1 MRILL
6 AMMIPNPFARPITAW
21 ITVFVILLHGV
32 TVWAMVSMDS
42 TPPMIETSSVN
53 AIEVEFIT
61 LSPQSKQPPQ
71 PKESISTDMQPK
83 TATTKPAQPNAPIVQ
98 SPSIERQPIETLPAE
113 GLAPTQ
119 PLSVAKT
126 PETSETESLEVESSI
141 PKSSTPEPFIH
152 HIQQQ
157 QQQQQQ
163 NKDILSSE
171 ESAKKNMTPDTSS
184 SVPNLTIVES
194 KKVAKT
200 SKQANQAEAKEE
212 DYLSYM
218 IRAVTEKYNREQAVQ
233 KQAAA
238 KQANRKRNEQAQWQE
253 QAANET
259 IRKMLALAA
268 AQAEEQT
275 MDRSASDNNRDK
287 ANDETVFL
295 AEYGSWIEGKEPT
308 TSIPSLVWRSV
319 DGELGDVFIVMLEL
333 RVDTEG
339 SITEVQLLE
348 SSGSPIID
356 AIATTQVRAG
366 QLNPIQQN
374 DTAVDAIVPMSLVY
388 ERAKG

>member
-42 TPPMIETSSVN
+42 PPPLTDTSSAN

-61 LSPQSKQPPQ
+61 LSSQPKKPPQ

-83 TATTKPAQPNAPIVQ
+83 TATTKPAQPNAPTMQ
-98 SPSIERQPIETLPAE
+98 SPSIERQPIETISTEA
-113 GLAPTQ
+113 LAPTQ

-126 PETSETESLEVESSI
+126 PETSETETLEVESSM

-157 QQQQQQ
+157 QQQQ
-163 NKDILSSE
+163 NKNILSSE
-171 ESAKKNMTPDTSS
+171 ESAKKNMPPDTSS
-184 SVPNLTIVES
+184 SVANLTIVES

-200 SKQANQAEAKEE
+200 SKQANQAEAEEE

-238 KQANRKRNEQAQWQE
+238 KRANRKRNEQAQWQE

-259 IRKMLALAA
+259 VRKMLALAA

-275 MDRSASDNNRDK
+275 MDRSASDND
-287 ANDETVFL
+287 ASQAIDETVFL
-295 AEYGSWIEGKEPT
+295 AEYGSWIEGQEPI

-319 DGELGDVFIVMLEL
+319 DRELGDVFIVMLEL
-333 RVDTEG
+333 HVDTAG

-374 DTAVDAIVPMSLVY
+374 DVAVDAIVPMSLVY
-388 ERAKG
+388 ERAKR

>member
-6 AMMIPNPFARPITAW
+6 AMMIPNLFARPVTAW

-42 TPPMIETSSVN
+42 PPPLIETSSAN

-61 LSPQSKQPPQ
+61 LSSQPKKPPQSK
-71 PKESISTDMQPK
+71 ESINTDMQPK
-83 TATTKPAQPNAPIVQ
+83 TATTKPAQSNAPTMQ

-119 PLSVAKT
+119 SLSVAKT
-126 PETSETESLEVESSI
+126 PETSETETLEVESSM

-157 QQQQQQ
+157 QQS
-163 NKDILSSE
+163 KDIPSSE
-171 ESAKKNMTPDTSS
+171 ESAKKNMPPDTSS
-184 SVPNLTIVES
+184 SVANLTIVES
-194 KKVAKT
+194 KKIAKT
-200 SKQANQAEAKEE
+200 SKQANQTEAEEE

-259 IRKMLALAA
+259 VRKMLALAA

-275 MDRSASDNNRDK
+275 MDRSASDND
-287 ANDETVFL
+287 ASQAIDETVFL

-333 RVDTEG
+333 RVDTAG

-374 DTAVDAIVPMSLVY
+374 DVAVDAIVPMSLVY
-388 ERAKG
+388 ERAKR